1 MLSRP
6 TQFAACLLLLVA
18 CADNPVVPG
27 TLTEADRAA
36 PFPDLVP
43 LSQIVGNTTA
53 PQVTDASIAQFDSR
67 LARLRARAASL
78 SRPVVDSGTRARMQ
92 AAITRAA
99 LR

>member
-1 MLSRP
+1 MLSRHSK
-6 TQFAACLLLLVA
+6 FAACLLLLVA
-18 CADNPVVPG
+18 CADNPGLPG

-43 LSQIVGNTTA
+43 LSQIMRNTTA
-53 PQVTDASIAQFDSR
+53 PQVTDASIAQFDNR
-67 LARLRARAASL
+67 LARLRARAARL
-78 SRPVVDSGTRARMQ
+78 NRPVVDNATRARMQ